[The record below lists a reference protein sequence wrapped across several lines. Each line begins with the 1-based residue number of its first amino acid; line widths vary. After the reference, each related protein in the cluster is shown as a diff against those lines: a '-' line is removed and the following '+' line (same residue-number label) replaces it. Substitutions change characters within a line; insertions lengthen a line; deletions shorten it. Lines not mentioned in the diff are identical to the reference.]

1 MLMNAIIFPTE
12 ISLLPKFTIRKK
24 TMKQKI
30 PKRIRREQQTVKQMI
45 QLYCRHKEGNA
56 ELCPTCKELLHYAE
70 TRLERCPFGE
80 EKSTCRNCTVHCYKP
95 ELRKRM
101 QAVMR
106 YAGPRMMLYHP
117 IAALRHLLHR

>member
-1 MLMNAIIFPTE
+1 
-12 ISLLPKFTIRKK
+12 
-24 TMKQKI
+24 MKQKI

-45 QLYCRHKEGNA
+45 QLYCRHKEGNT
-56 ELCPTCKELLHYAE
+56 ELCPACKELLHYAE

-80 EKSTCRNCTVHCYKP
+80 EKSTCRNCTIHCYKP

-117 IAALRHLLHR
+117 IAALRHLLHK